1 MRFVREPGDC
11 DCGTDANI
19 ALQPIGSRMNA
30 QLASLRSRANL
41 ARWFGYIVLALF
53 AVISLGPIWIAV
65 KTALSDSKTLF
76 SSANSFLPQDPTLFN
91 LQRVLGFIDPADP
104 RMAQMSYG
112 KIEFFRALVNSVI
125 FTILVVAPQIACSAL
140 AAYAFARLRF
150 AGGRF
155 VFFLFICA
163 TMIPA
168 VVLFIPSFILIKDL
182 GWLNTFQGMAAP
194 YALMTPFAVFFLRQ
208 MFLSTPRELEE
219 SARIDGGNYFSI
231 FFRVVLPLHRSA
243 LATLT
248 ILSVLNAWN
257 EFFWPFLVGRAE
269 NVRVMAVAIN
279 AFRSQQAG
287 GVPDWS
293 GLMACTVLGIIPVAI
308 LLVLFGRKVVEAFQ
322 YTGYR

>member
-1 MRFVREPGDC
+1 MKNPFSS
-11 DCGTDANI
+11 
-19 ALQPIGSRMNA
+19 SRI
-30 QLASLRSRANL
+30 LSR
-41 ARWFGYIVLALF
+41 RWLGYAVLAVF
-53 AVISLGPIWIAV
+53 AIISLGPMWIAA
-65 KTALSDSKTLF
+65 KTALSDSRTLYTGA
-76 SSANSFLPQDPTLFN
+76 SSLLPQDPTLFN
-91 LQRVLGFIDPADP
+91 FQRVIGLVNPADP
-104 RMAQMSYG
+104 RLEQTSFG
-112 KIEFFRALVNSVI
+112 KIDFYRALMNSVI
-125 FTILVVAPQIACSAL
+125 FTLLAVVPQIACSAM

-150 AGGRF
+150 PGRRLI
-155 VFFLFICA
+155 FFLFLCA

-168 VVLFIPSFILIKDL
+168 VVLFIPNFILIKDL

-219 SARIDGGNYFSI
+219 SARIDGANYFSI

-257 EFFWPFLVGRAE
+257 EFFWQFLVGRAE

-308 LLVLFGRKVVEAFQ
+308 LVVLFGRKVVEAFQ

>member
-1 MRFVREPGDC
+1 
-11 DCGTDANI
+11 
-19 ALQPIGSRMNA
+19 MNTPSPNSTR
-30 QLASLRSRANL
+30 LAG
-41 ARWFGYIVLALF
+41 RWLGYAVLALF
-53 AVISLGPIWIAV
+53 AIISLGPIWIAV
-65 KTALSDSKTLF
+65 KTALSDSGTLF
-76 SSANSFLPQDPTLFN
+76 SGASSLLPQNPTLFN
-91 LQRVLGFIDPADP
+91 FERVIGLVNPSDP
-104 RMAQMSYG
+104 RLEQTSFG
-112 KIEFFRALVNSVI
+112 KIDFYRALANSVI
-125 FTILVVAPQIACSAL
+125 FTALAVIPQIACSAM

-150 AGGRF
+150 PGRRLI
-155 VFFLFICA
+155 FFLFLSA

-168 VVLFIPSFILIKDL
+168 VVLFIPNFILIKDL

-219 SARIDGGNYFSI
+219 SARIDGANYFSI

-248 ILSVLNAWN
+248 ILSVLTSWN
-257 EFFWPFLVGRAE
+257 EFFWPFLVGRE
-269 NVRVMAVAIN
+269 EKVRVMAVAIN

-308 LLVLFGRKVVEAFQ
+308 LLLLFGRKVVEAFQ

>member
-1 MRFVREPGDC
+1 
-11 DCGTDANI
+11 
-19 ALQPIGSRMNA
+19 MNRTN
-30 QLASLRSRANL
+30 QSLRERANL

-104 RMAQMSYG
+104 RLAQMSYG
-112 KIEFFRALVNSVI
+112 KIDFFRALVNSVI
-125 FTILVVAPQIACSAL
+125 FTILAVAPQIACSAL

-150 AGGRF
+150 AGNRI
-155 VFFLFICA
+155 VFSLFLGA

-168 VVLFIPSFILIKDL
+168 VVLFIPNFILVKDL

-219 SARIDGGNYFSI
+219 CALVDGASYLAIFIRI
-231 FFRVVLPLHRSA
+231 VLPIHRSA

-248 ILSVLNAWN
+248 IITSLSAWN
-257 EFFWPFLVGRAE
+257 EFFWPFLVGRSE
-269 NVRVMAVAIN
+269 SVRVMSVAIN
-279 AFRSQQAG
+279 AFRQQQAG
-287 GVPDWS
+287 GTPDWS
-293 GLMACTVLGIIPVAI
+293 GLMACTVLGIVPIAI
-308 LLVLFGRKVVEAFQ
+308 LLVLFGRKVVESFQ
-322 YTGYR
+322 YSGPK